1 MFIKFDIAEFYAAVF
16 ETNLGTAIHF
26 AEDYVEITDEEK
38 RIIHNCKNTSFSTRM
53 NLGRKK
59 IVTVL
64 LT

>member
-38 RIIHNCKNTSFSTRM
+38 RIIHNC
-53 NLGRKK
+53 RKS
-59 IVTVL
+59 
-64 LT
+64 